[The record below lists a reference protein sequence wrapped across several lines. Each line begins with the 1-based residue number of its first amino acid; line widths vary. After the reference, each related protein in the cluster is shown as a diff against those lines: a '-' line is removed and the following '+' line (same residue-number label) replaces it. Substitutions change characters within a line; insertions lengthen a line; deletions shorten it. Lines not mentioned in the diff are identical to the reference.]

1 MQLVRKVKVTRGQH
15 GYILMSNCYPSFIVR
30 WILNFVGQPSHENH
44 ENWYPTNKSDFTVY
58 IYIYTNFLVIY
69 IYIYIF
75 IYFSIHKTVYNFVC
89 GNMALWWS
97 DVTIFENE
105 EYRLLSFEIQCQP
118 QINLIKLSIGGRRL
132 GISCMSVVSSPFF
145 GEMWKISLNLI
156 WFIHCVYYDIFLNS
170 RIVNSKIKLR
180 NKSWNFIPSQ
190 KQG

>member
-1 MQLVRKVKVTRGQH
+1 MAIYWCQTATQVSL
-15 GYILMSNCYPSFIVR
+15 
-30 WILNFVGQPSHENH
+30 FVGFLILWANLATKTTKIGTPRIKVISQCI
-44 ENWYPTNKSDFTVY
+44 Y
-58 IYIYTNFLVIY
+58 IYIYTNFLVVY

-118 QINLIKLSIGGRRL
+118 QINLIKLSIGGRQL
-132 GISCMSVVSSPFF
+132 GISRMFVISSPFF
-145 GEMWKISLNLI
+145 GEMRKMSLNLI
-156 WFIHCVYYDIFLNS
+156 WFIHCVYYDIFLNT